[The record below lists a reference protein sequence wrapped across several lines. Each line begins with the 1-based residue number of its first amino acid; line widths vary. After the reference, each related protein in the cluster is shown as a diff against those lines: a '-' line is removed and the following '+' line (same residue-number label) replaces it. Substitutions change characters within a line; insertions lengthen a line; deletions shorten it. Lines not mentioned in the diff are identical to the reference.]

1 MTELPIEPMLCASEP
16 VEKLTSSEWSFEPKH
31 DGYRAI
37 VEVDHGELSIYSRSC
52 RDVTAE
58 FSSLSWLGRA
68 FPDDHVVLDGE
79 IVVCD
84 AAGIPRFN
92 LLQNHRRAPQ
102 VDYWIYDIL
111 AMNGSEIMAAPYKAR
126 RQLLEKLG
134 SAHGITVPDLIVA
147 ATGADALAYSRTQ
160 GWEGIVAKR
169 LTSTYQPGWRGPTW
183 IKGKNWL
190 HQEIV
195 IGGWRWGTG
204 SREGTIGALLMGVPR
219 GDGLD
224 FCGAVGTGFK
234 NKDLRFLLELLT
246 PLLTEDSPFN
256 LLPTSETRNA
266 VFVQPIV
273 VGEVQYGER
282 TARGILRQPSWRG
295 VREDKTAN
303 EIEWEN

>member
-1 MTELPIEPMLCASEP
+1 MLPIEPMLCTSEP
-16 VEKLTSSEWSFEPKH
+16 VEKLTSGEWSFEPKH

-52 RDVTAE
+52 RNVTAE

-111 AMNGSEIMAAPYKAR
+111 AMNDTEVMAAPYKAR
-126 RQLLEKLG
+126 RELLEKLG
-134 SAHGITVPDLIVA
+134 SVCRLTVPDLIDA
-147 ATGADALAYSRTQ
+147 ADGAQALAYSRRM

-169 LTSTYQPGWRGPTW
+169 RNSSYIPGYRGSSW
-183 IKGKNWL
+183 LKIKNWL

-204 SREGTIGALLMGVPR
+204 SRTDRIGALLMGIP
-219 GDGLD
+219 GENGLD
-224 FCGAVGTGFK
+224 FCGAVGTGFT
-234 NKDLRFLLELLT
+234 NKELDRLLDGLT
-246 PLLTEDSPFN
+246 GISTDVCPFN
-256 LLPTSETRNA
+256 VLPASERQNA
-266 VFVQPIV
+266 VFVFPKW
-273 VGEVQYGER
+273 VGEVQYQER
-282 TARGILRQPSWRG
+282 TAKGILRQPSWRG
-295 VREDKTAN
+295 LRTDKKPGDVR
-303 EIEWEN
+303 WEN

>member
-1 MTELPIEPMLCASEP
+1 MRPAAWTGAGPSVRRDTEWDLVDRPQRHMEGRVMTELPIEPMLCASEP

-111 AMNGSEIMAAPYKAR
+111 AMNGSEIMAAPY
-126 RQLLEKLG
+126 
-134 SAHGITVPDLIVA
+134 
-147 ATGADALAYSRTQ
+147 
-160 GWEGIVAKR
+160 
-169 LTSTYQPGWRGPTW
+169 
-183 IKGKNWL
+183 
-190 HQEIV
+190 
-195 IGGWRWGTG
+195 
-204 SREGTIGALLMGVPR
+204 
-219 GDGLD
+219 
-224 FCGAVGTGFK
+224 
-234 NKDLRFLLELLT
+234 
-246 PLLTEDSPFN
+246 
-256 LLPTSETRNA
+256 
-266 VFVQPIV
+266 
-273 VGEVQYGER
+273 
-282 TARGILRQPSWRG
+282 
-295 VREDKTAN
+295 
-303 EIEWEN
+303 